1 MRVCVNTHQIRP
13 FSRKYD
19 EKNIFMLSSGSFRKL
34 SSRLTSSWSP
44 DDSASSSSMSLSSD
58 RASASASAGTVSL
71 TGPGTCCSKPIYIRY
86 CKLELEG
93 KAHVLQQRPAHDIPH
108 MLHAMLSRW
117 PSPTIFKINARLT
130 ETINRRFVPIQ
141 QVNTKRKTQSW
152 AKRKKKRTSYKRS
165 S

>member
-1 MRVCVNTHQIRP
+1 MRP

-58 RASASASAGTVSL
+58 RASASASAGTASL

-86 CKLELEG
+86 CKKKKQALERN
-93 KAHVLQQRPAHDIPH
+93 AHACQHRTAHDIPH

-141 QVNTKRKTQSW
+141 QVNTKKKKKRKAQSW
-152 AKRKKKRTSYKRS
+152 AKRKKKTHEL
-165 S
+165 

>member
-1 MRVCVNTHQIRP
+1 MRP

-58 RASASASAGTVSL
+58 RASASASVGTASASAGTASL

-93 KAHVLQQRPAHDIPH
+93 KAHISQHRTAHDVPH

-141 QVNTKRKTQSW
+141 QVNTK
-152 AKRKKKRTSYKRS
+152 KKKKKSTELGKTHEL
-165 S
+165 

>member
-1 MRVCVNTHQIRP
+1 MRP

-19 EKNIFMLSSGSFRKL
+19 EKKIFMLSSGSFRKL

-58 RASASASAGTVSL
+58 RASASASAGTASL

-93 KAHVLQQRPAHDIPH
+93 KAHISQHRTAHDVPH

-141 QVNTKRKTQSW
+141 QVNTK
-152 AKRKKKRTSYKRS
+152 KKKKKKSTELGQTQKKTHEL
-165 S
+165 